1 MERSEILNRMQGVVR
16 TVFKND
22 SLQIEEDT
30 EIQLI
35 ESWDSLLHM
44 QLIVALEKEFG
55 IKFKLA
61 ELNRLTG
68 VSSIIDVISSKF
80 E

>member
-16 TVFKND
+16 TVFKNE